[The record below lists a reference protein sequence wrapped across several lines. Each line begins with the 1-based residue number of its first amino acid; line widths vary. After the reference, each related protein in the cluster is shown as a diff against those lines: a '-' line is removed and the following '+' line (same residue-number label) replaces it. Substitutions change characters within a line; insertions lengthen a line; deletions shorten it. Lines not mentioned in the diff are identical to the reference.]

1 MSTAATVFR
10 KELKDALRD
19 RRTWL
24 IVLVTS
30 ILAGP
35 LTLFLL
41 SIFIASV
48 EEGAAK
54 REIYVANAAAAPTLI
69 NFLQRAGATVKDA
82 PDDYAAQIKSGRL
95 QNAVIVVPDQFEQR
109 LAAGETIRLPVTF
122 DETAT
127 RAQPATRATL
137 NAVRGFARE
146 LGVQRL
152 LARGVSPQVM
162 AAVEIE
168 EINVASS
175 QARGAQLLFLIPWLA
190 LLGSVA
196 GAISV
201 AIDVTA
207 GERERGSLEPLLMNP
222 VAAGAVVL
230 GKWAVVALC
239 SAAVVILTLIGFKTA
254 MQFIR
259 SENLSALMQFG
270 FSEFA
275 LFIVMLLPFSA
286 MIASLNMLAAT
297 YGRSHKEAQ
306 TYATYLA
313 MLVNFTPIVPLFIS
327 IRDAAWQLFVPA
339 MAQQAVMMRALRGE
353 TVTAVDILLPGGMA
367 SNTACPAARRVC
379 FETSES
385 YFRASGKRKGLHSA
399 AANDLRWFSF
409 THPRDAPR
417 KRLACGAALGVVEER
432 SHAGLK
438 RKSALALFCAGAAS
452 TAGGRRPRRL
462 RQRRDAKRLR
472 ARSSNIPFIRC
483 ITPFMQCD
491 NAPPPM
497 SEPLHCHRPARPAR
511 RAGSCA
517 SEDDRPLHDPERDW
531 SRLVWCCL
539 RGTRSRFGA

>member
-1 MSTAATVFR
+1 MSATSTVFR
-10 KELKDALRD
+10 KELTDALRD

-41 SIFIASV
+41 SIFISSV

-54 REIYVANAAAAPTLI
+54 REIYVANGSAAPTLI

-95 QNAVIVVPDQFEQR
+95 QNAVIVVPDKFEQR
-109 LAAGETIRLPVTF
+109 LAAGETIRLPVMF

-137 NAVRGFARE
+137 TAVRGLHEPR
-146 LGVQRL
+146 VQRL

-162 AAVEIE
+162 AAVEVE
-168 EINVASS
+168 ELNVASS

-222 VAAGAVVL
+222 VEAGAIVL

-239 SAAVVILTLIGFKTA
+239 SASVVILTLIGFKTA

-275 LFIVMLLPFSA
+275 LFIVMLLPFAA

-297 YGRSHKEAQ
+297 YGRSHK
-306 TYATYLA
+306 
-313 MLVNFTPIVPLFIS
+313 
-327 IRDAAWQLFVPA
+327 
-339 MAQQAVMMRALRGE
+339 RG
-353 TVTAVDILLPGGMA
+353 
-367 SNTACPAARRVC
+367 SNLC
-379 FETSES
+379 
-385 YFRASGKRKGLHSA
+385 
-399 AANDLRWFSF
+399 DL
-409 THPRDAPR
+409 PRDAGQFHADR
-417 KRLACGAALGVVEER
+417 AAVHIDTR
-432 SHAGLK
+432 C
-438 RKSALALFCAGAAS
+438 RMAAVRTCDG
-452 TAGGRRPRRL
+452 TAS
-462 RQRRDAKRLR
+462 RDDA
-472 ARSSNIPFIRC
+472 SV
-483 ITPFMQCD
+483 
-491 NAPPPM
+491 
-497 SEPLHCHRPARPAR
+497 AR
-511 RAGSCA
+511 RNHHCG
-517 SEDDRPLHDPERDW
+517 
-531 SRLVWCCL
+531 
-539 RGTRSRFGA
+539 

>member
-1 MSTAATVFR
+1 MSTTSTVFR
-10 KELKDALRD
+10 KELTDALRD

-24 IVLVTS
+24 IVLVAS

-35 LTLFLL
+35 VTLFLL
-41 SIFIASV
+41 SVFISSV

-54 REIYVANAAAAPTLI
+54 REIYVANGSAAPTLI

-82 PDDYAAQIKSGRL
+82 PDDYDAQIKSGRL
-95 QNAVIVVPDQFEQR
+95 QNAVIVVPDKFEQR
-109 LAAGETIRLPVTF
+109 LAAGETIRLPVMF

-127 RAQPATRATL
+127 RAQPATRASL
-137 NAVRGFARE
+137 AAVRGFARE

-168 EINVASS
+168 ELNVASS

-222 VAAGAVVL
+222 VAAGAIVL

-239 SAAVVILTLIGFKTA
+239 SASVVILTLIGFKTA

-275 LFIVMLLPFSA
+275 LFIVMLLPFAA

-353 TVTAVDILLPGGMA
+353 TITAVDILLPGGMA
-367 SNTACPAARRVC
+367 
-379 FETSES
+379 
-385 YFRASGKRKGLHSA
+385 
-399 AANDLRWFSF
+399 
-409 THPRDAPR
+409 
-417 KRLACGAALGVVEER
+417 LGI
-432 SHAGLK
+432 A
-438 RKSALALFCAGAAS
+438 ALALAAQ
-452 TAGGRRPRRL
+452 ARL
-462 RQRRDAKRLR
+462 LR
-472 ARSSNIPFIRC
+472 N
-483 ITPFMQCD
+483 
-491 NAPPPM
+491 
-497 SEPLHCHRPARPAR
+497 
-511 RAGSCA
+511 
-517 SEDDRPLHDPERDW
+517 ERIIF
-531 SRLVWCCL
+531 SR
-539 RGTRSRFGA
+539 

>member
-1 MSTAATVFR
+1 MNTALTVLR

-30 ILAGP
+30 IFAGP

-69 NFLQRAGATVKDA
+69 NFLQRAGATVRDA

-127 RAQPATRATL
+127 RSQPATRITL

-175 QARGAQLLFLIPWLA
+175 QSRGAQLLFLIPWLA

-222 VAAGAVVL
+222 VGTGAVVF

-239 SAAVVILTLIGFKTA
+239 SGAVVLLTLIGFKTA
-254 MQFIR
+254 MQFVR

-270 FSEFA
+270 LSEFA

-327 IRDAAWQLFVPA
+327 IRDASWQLFVPA

-353 TVTAVDILLPGGMA
+353 TISAIDILLPGGMA
-367 SNTACPAARRVC
+367 IAIT
-379 FETSES
+379 
-385 YFRASGKRKGLHSA
+385 
-399 AANDLRWFSF
+399 
-409 THPRDAPR
+409 
-417 KRLACGAALGVVEER
+417 
-432 SHAGLK
+432 
-438 RKSALALFCAGAAS
+438 ALALAAQ
-452 TAGGRRPRRL
+452 ARL
-462 RQRRDAKRLR
+462 LR
-472 ARSSNIPFIRC
+472 N
-483 ITPFMQCD
+483 
-491 NAPPPM
+491 
-497 SEPLHCHRPARPAR
+497 
-511 RAGSCA
+511 
-517 SEDDRPLHDPERDW
+517 ERIIF
-531 SRLVWCCL
+531 SR
-539 RGTRSRFGA
+539 

>member
-1 MSTAATVFR
+1 MISTAATVFR
-10 KELKDALRD
+10 KELTDAVRD

-24 IVLVTS
+24 IVLITS

-54 REIYVANAAAAPTLI
+54 REVYVANGVAGPTLI

-82 PDDYAAQIKSGRL
+82 PDDYVAQIKSGRL
-95 QNAVIVVPDQFEQR
+95 QNAVIIVPPQFEAR
-109 LAAGETIRLPVTF
+109 LTAGETIRLHVMF

-137 NAVRGFARE
+137 AALRGFARE

-152 LARGVSPQVM
+152 LARGVSPQTL
-162 AAVEIE
+162 AAIEVEE
-168 EINVASS
+168 VNVASS
-175 QARGAQLLFLIPWLA
+175 QSRGAQLLFLVPWLA

-222 VAAGAVVL
+222 VSTTAVVL
-230 GKWAVVALC
+230 GKWSVVALC
-239 SAAVVILTLIGFKTA
+239 SAAVVILTLLGFKTA

-270 FSEFA
+270 GGEFA
-275 LFIVMLLPFSA
+275 LFVVMLLPFSA
-286 MIASLNMLAAT
+286 MIAALNMLAAT

-313 MLVNFTPIVPLFIS
+313 MLVNFTPIVPLFVS
-327 IRDAAWQLFVPA
+327 IRDAAWQLFIPA

-353 TVTAVDILLPGGMA
+353 AVSALDIMLPGGI
-367 SNTACPAARRVC
+367 
-379 FETSES
+379 
-385 YFRASGKRKGLHSA
+385 
-399 AANDLRWFSF
+399 
-409 THPRDAPR
+409 
-417 KRLACGAALGVVEER
+417 ALTIT
-432 SHAGLK
+432 
-438 RKSALALFCAGAAS
+438 ALALIAQA
-452 TAGGRRPRRL
+452 RL
-462 RQRRDAKRLR
+462 LHSERIVF
-472 ARSSNIPFIRC
+472 AR
-483 ITPFMQCD
+483 
-491 NAPPPM
+491 
-497 SEPLHCHRPARPAR
+497 
-511 RAGSCA
+511 
-517 SEDDRPLHDPERDW
+517 
-531 SRLVWCCL
+531 
-539 RGTRSRFGA
+539 

>member
-1 MSTAATVFR
+1 MSTTVSVFR
-10 KELKDALRD
+10 KELKDAVRD

-41 SIFIASV
+41 SIFISGV
-48 EEGAAK
+48 EESAAK
-54 REIYVANAAAAPTLI
+54 REIYVANASAAPTLV

-82 PDDYAAQIKSGRL
+82 PEDYTALVKSGRL
-95 QNAVIVVPDQFEQR
+95 QNAIIVVPPNFEAR
-109 LAAGETIRLPVTF
+109 VAAGETVRMQVVF

-127 RAQPATRATL
+127 KAQPATRAAL
-137 NAVRGFARE
+137 AAVRGFTRE
-146 LGVQRL
+146 LGIQRL

-168 EINVASS
+168 EVNLASS
-175 QARGAQLLFLIPWLA
+175 QARGAQLLFLVPWLA

-222 VAAGAVVL
+222 ISTGATVL

-239 SAAVVILTLIGFKTA
+239 SASVVVLTLIGFMIS

-259 SENLSALMQFG
+259 SENLSSLMQFG
-270 FSEFA
+270 FSECA

-313 MLVNFTPIVPLFIS
+313 MLVNFAPIVPLFIS
-327 IRDAAWQLFVPA
+327 IRDAGWQLFVPA
-339 MAQQAVMMRALRGE
+339 MAQQAVMMRALRSE
-353 TVTAVDILLPGGMA
+353 TVSAVDILLPGA
-367 SNTACPAARRVC
+367 IAIAITAVALTAQAR
-379 FETSES
+379 
-385 YFRASGKRKGLHSA
+385 L
-399 AANDLRWFSF
+399 LRNERIIFS
-409 THPRDAPR
+409 R
-417 KRLACGAALGVVEER
+417 
-432 SHAGLK
+432 
-438 RKSALALFCAGAAS
+438 
-452 TAGGRRPRRL
+452 
-462 RQRRDAKRLR
+462 
-472 ARSSNIPFIRC
+472 
-483 ITPFMQCD
+483 
-491 NAPPPM
+491 
-497 SEPLHCHRPARPAR
+497 
-511 RAGSCA
+511 
-517 SEDDRPLHDPERDW
+517 
-531 SRLVWCCL
+531 
-539 RGTRSRFGA
+539 